1 VQKDRLECEIVAWGR
16 NKENW
21 SVDYVTLDGDTARPE
36 IWKRLDTEVLQRDW
50 PHATGHTMPIR
61 VMAVDSGYATQ
72 DVYGFVRNHPQAVWG
87 GNGARASQP
96 RTVVAVKGRDTETA
110 LILSV
115 SKADTGGKRR
125 GLRVWNVSGPVAK
138 MELYRWL
145 KLEWPTDRE
154 IADGA
159 VFPPGSCH
167 FPQYGEEYFKQLTAE
182 RRVIR
187 VVKGFPHATWE
198 KDPSRNNEALD
209 CRVYA
214 RAAATI
220 YGIDRMSEFKWR
232 SLEETLG
239 VESVIPTRG
248 VEIPVTEEAKAEPS
262 KTQTKKR
269 VTVPQRKAVRASDPY
284 L

>member
-1 VQKDRLECEIVAWGR
+1 
-16 NKENW
+16 
-21 SVDYVTLDGDTARPE
+21 
-36 IWKRLDTEVLQRDW
+36 
-50 PHATGHTMPIR
+50 MPIR

-96 RTVVAVKGRDTETA
+96 RTVVAVKGQDRETA

-115 SKADTGGKRR
+115 GKADTGGKRR

-145 KLEWPTDRE
+145 KLEWPTDKDMRSWC
-154 IADGA
+154 

-220 YGIDRMSEFKWR
+220 YGLDRMSEFKWR
-232 SLEETLG
+232 SRWSRNAG
-239 VESVIPTRG
+239 VEAEIPTRG
-248 VEIPVTEEAKAEPS
+248 VEIPVTEETKATPPKPEN
-262 KTQTKKR
+262 KKR
-269 VTVPQRKAVRASDPY
+269 MHIPPRKIVRADDPY